1 MNKEP
6 FGVKDMNSANKADR
20 QPKPNYHAR
29 RMAAAAIASTMFLGT
44 VVGAGV
50 LGYNLPEHETH
61 SFEMT
66 VGDDPRG
73 VIDDIQKAMEGQ
85 GLDPARYPDLVET
98 GQDIQGALSA
108 TGDPAATS
116 GVEIKT
122 YTNGLGWNEI
132 GYQFPGDK
140 AVKIER

>member
-6 FGVKDMNSANKADR
+6 LSAKDMNSANKEDKR
-20 QPKPNYHAR
+20 PQPNYHAR

-66 VGDDPRG
+66 VGDDSKG

-85 GLDPARYPDLVET
+85 GLDPTQYPDLVEA
-98 GQDIQGALSA
+98 GQDIQGVLSD
-108 TGDPAATS
+108 TGNPAAISEVKIT
-116 GVEIKT
+116 T
-122 YTNGLGWNEI
+122 YTNGLGWNKI

-140 AVKIER
+140 FVKIEQ